1 MPKGPVFYQPPDTTA
16 EDEAREEEAIAA
28 NPNLNFADI
37 LTGMGGAG
45 FISSEA
51 DSAGDE
57 EEETKDP
64 RPKGAH
70 KGVRVF
76 RPNLTAPQ

>member
-51 DSAGDE
+51 DSVEDE
-57 EEETKDP
+57 QEETKEP
-64 RPKGAH
+64 RRQGCPK
-70 KGVRVF
+70 
-76 RPNLTAPQ
+76 